1 MRAAAAGSAILR
13 VGGLGGEGGGGGLR
27 GAAAGWG
34 GWSFA
39 SPPSSEPPVPPAEA
53 RLITVCC
60 ASRRSPSLRG
70 DEHRHR
76 QHRHGF

>member
-1 MRAAAAGSAILR
+1 MRATAAGSAIHR

-39 SPPSSEPPVPPAEA
+39 NPPILRATRTPCWSLADHGVLRFPQVPQSAW
-53 RLITVCC
+53 
-60 ASRRSPSLRG
+60 G
-70 DEHRHR
+70 
-76 QHRHGF
+76 